1 MLVLIPNPNQIAELV
16 KIQKDFIEKVN
27 ICGNQSAPSRPIFY
41 QNTPLWIFLPE
52 EKFSLSGNEKTIKNE
67 LKELSQRIKKVELEE
82 PGLYFSEKLQQ
93 MVLGAAAYISTDSGL
108 CKAELIICKTA
119 SVVMET
125 ASVVMKTTTSESDSH
140 LLNICFA
147 NVAGKTE
154 GVVSDLTFP
163 LQLKIF
169 RLAAAEE
176 LSPGTYAV
184 NESVWRKIN
193 RAQ

>member
-27 ICGNQSAPSRPIFY
+27 ICGNQRTPSRPIFY

-52 EKFSLSGNEKTIKNE
+52 EKFSLSGNEKAIKNE
-67 LKELSQRIKKVELEE
+67 LKELSQSIKKVELEE
-82 PGLYFSEKLQQ
+82 PSLYFSEKLQQ

-108 CKAELIICKTA
+108 CKAELIICK
-119 SVVMET
+119 SVKVQEK
-125 ASVVMKTTTSESDSH
+125 AVYESLCRQEKEKITGLPS
-140 LLNICFA
+140 
-147 NVAGKTE
+147 
-154 GVVSDLTFP
+154 
-163 LQLKIF
+163 QLKIF
-169 RLAAAEE
+169 RLSAAEE

>member
-67 LKELSQRIKKVELEE
+67 LKELSQRIKKVEIEE
-82 PGLYFSEKLQQ
+82 PSLYFSEKLQQ
-93 MVLGAAAYISTDSGL
+93 LILGAAADISTDSGL

-119 SVVMET
+119 SVVME
-125 ASVVMKTTTSESDSH
+125 TTTSESDSH

>member
-27 ICGNQSAPSRPIFY
+27 ICGNQSALSRPIFY

-67 LKELSQRIKKVELEE
+67 LKELSQSILKVELEE
-82 PGLYFSEKLQQ
+82 PSLYFSEKLQQ
-93 MVLGAAAYISTDSGL
+93 MVLGTAAYISTDSGL

-119 SVVMET
+119 SVVMKT
-125 ASVVMKTTTSESDSH
+125 ASVVMETTTSESDSH
-140 LLNICFA
+140 LPNICFA

>member
-52 EKFSLSGNEKTIKNE
+52 EQFSLSGNEKTIKNE
-67 LKELSQRIKKVELEE
+67 LKELSQSILKVELEE
-82 PGLYFSEKLQQ
+82 PSLYFSEKLQQ
-93 MVLGAAAYISTDSGL
+93 MVLGAAADISTDSGL

-125 ASVVMKTTTSESDSH
+125 
-140 LLNICFA
+140 A

>member
-119 SVVMET
+119 SVVMKT
-125 ASVVMKTTTSESDSH
+125 ASVVMKTPTSEIAEH
-140 LLNICFA
+140 LPDKCPAFVHGLSEIQ
-147 NVAGKTE
+147 
-154 GVVSDLTFP
+154 FP
-163 LQLKIF
+163 TQLKIF

>member
-16 KIQKDFIEKVN
+16 KAQKDFIEKVN

-41 QNTPLWIFLPE
+41 QHTPLWIFLPE

-93 MVLGAAAYISTDSGL
+93 MVLGAAADISTDSGL

-119 SVVMET
+119 SA
-125 ASVVMKTTTSESDSH
+125 ASVVMKTPTSESDSH
-140 LLNICFA
+140 LPNICFA

-169 RLAAAEE
+169 RLADTEE
-176 LSPGTYAV
+176 LAPNTWAV

>member
-27 ICGNQSAPSRPIFY
+27 ICGNQSAPSHPIFY

-52 EKFSLSGNEKTIKNE
+52 DKFFLSGNEKTIKNE

-93 MVLGAAAYISTDSGL
+93 MVLGAEVRINSESGF
-108 CKAELIICKTA
+108 CSAELIICRSVKRQDKTA
-119 SVVMET
+119 CVNSLKQKEVKLP
-125 ASVVMKTTTSESDSH
+125 SR
-140 LLNICFA
+140 
-147 NVAGKTE
+147 
-154 GVVSDLTFP
+154 
-163 LQLKIF
+163 LKIF

>member
-52 EKFSLSGNEKTIKNE
+52 EKFSLSGNEKAIKNE

-82 PGLYFSEKLQQ
+82 PSLYFSEKLQQ
-93 MVLGAAAYISTDSGL
+93 MVLGAAADISTDSGL

-119 SVVMET
+119 SVVM
-125 ASVVMKTTTSESDSH
+125 KTPTSEIAEH
-140 LLNICFA
+140 LPDKCPAFVHGLSEIQ
-147 NVAGKTE
+147 
-154 GVVSDLTFP
+154 FP
-163 LQLKIF
+163 TQLKIF